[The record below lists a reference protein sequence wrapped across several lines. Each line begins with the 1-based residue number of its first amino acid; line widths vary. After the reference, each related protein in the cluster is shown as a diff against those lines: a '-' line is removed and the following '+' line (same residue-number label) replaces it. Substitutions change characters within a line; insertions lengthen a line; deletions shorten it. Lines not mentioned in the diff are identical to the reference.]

1 MSACHAAVA
10 KNRLLGDSPHCL
22 TTNAAYSLARIY
34 DKRTTFEIHPLPA
47 HMNAEHAESP
57 QKIKVLLADDHAV
70 VREGLRALLDATPDI
85 KVIGEAETGRLAVQ
99 LAQKLQPD
107 VVVMDVVMPQLNGV
121 EATRQILRDTPGVRV
136 LVLSSYSDDEKV
148 AQLIEHGATGY
159 LVKQA
164 AANDLVEAIR
174 EARKGNSFFSPCIS
188 KRLLEQCR
196 DSYGKGSLTRKKANH
211 LTSRE
216 TEVLQLVAEGYANK
230 QIADMLSIS
239 VKTVEK
245 HRQQLMDKLNIH
257 EVAGLT
263 RHAIAKGMIETTVLP
278 TGA

>member
-1 MSACHAAVA
+1 MS
-10 KNRLLGDSPHCL
+10 
-22 TTNAAYSLARIY
+22 
-34 DKRTTFEIHPLPA
+34 
-47 HMNAEHAESP
+47 
-57 QKIKVLLADDHAV
+57 KITVLLADDHAV
-70 VREGLRALLDATPDI
+70 VREGLRALLSATPDI
-85 KVIGEAETGRLAVQ
+85 EVVGEAETGRLAVQ

-121 EATRQILRDTPGVRV
+121 EATRQILRETPDTKV

-164 AANDLVEAIR
+164 ATNDLVKAIR
-174 EARKGNSFFSPCIS
+174 EARKGNAFFSPCIS
-188 KRLLEQCR
+188 RRLLEQCR
-196 DSYGKGSLTRKKANH
+196 DSYMKGKVVKKKSDH

-216 TEVLQLVAEGYANK
+216 AEVLQLIAEGYANK
-230 QIADMLSIS
+230 QIADVLGISI
-239 VKTVEK
+239 KTVEK

-263 RHAIAKGMIETTVLP
+263 RHAIAKGMIEATVP
-278 TGA
+278 AATG

>member
-1 MSACHAAVA
+1 MDQHPQST
-10 KNRLLGDSPHCL
+10 NRI
-22 TTNAAYSLARIY
+22 N
-34 DKRTTFEIHPLPA
+34 
-47 HMNAEHAESP
+47 
-57 QKIKVLLADDHAV
+57 KITVLLADDHTV

-85 KVIGEAETGRLAVQ
+85 KVVGEADNGGLAVQ

-121 EATRQILRDTPGVRV
+121 EATRQILRDSPHTKV
-136 LVLSSYSDDEKV
+136 LVLSSYSDDDKV
-148 AQLIEHGATGY
+148 AQLIQHGAIGY

-164 AANDLVEAIR
+164 ASNDLVKAIR
-174 EARKGNSFFSPCIS
+174 EARKGNAFFSPCIS

-196 DSYGKGSLTRKKANH
+196 DSITKGTVVKKKADH

-216 TEVLQLVAEGYANK
+216 TEVLQLIAEGYANK
-230 QIADMLSIS
+230 QIADVLGISI
-239 VKTVEK
+239 KTVEK

-263 RHAIAKGMIETTVLP
+263 RHAIARGMIETTVPLP
-278 TGA
+278 TS

>member
-1 MSACHAAVA
+1 
-10 KNRLLGDSPHCL
+10 
-22 TTNAAYSLARIY
+22 
-34 DKRTTFEIHPLPA
+34 
-47 HMNAEHAESP
+47 MNALPDLSNCN
-57 QKIKVLLADDHAV
+57 KIKVLLADDHAV

-85 KVIGEAETGRLAVQ
+85 KVVGEADNGRLAVQ

-121 EATRQILRDTPGVRV
+121 EATRQILRDVPSAKV
-136 LVLSSYSDDEKV
+136 LVLSSYSDDDKV

-164 AANDLVEAIR
+164 ATNDLVKAIR
-174 EARKGNSFFSPCIS
+174 EARKGNAFFSPCIS
-188 KRLLEQCR
+188 KRLLDQCR
-196 DSYGKGSLTRKKANH
+196 DTFAKGKAIRMKGDR

-216 TEVLQLVAEGYANK
+216 TEVLQLIAEGYANK
-230 QIADMLSIS
+230 QIADVLGISI
-239 VKTVEK
+239 KTVEK

-263 RHAIAKGMIETTVLP
+263 RHAIARGMIETTTPLA
-278 TGA
+278 TS